1 VLFSRAHVVQTP
13 RGVPSLE
20 DTGDEILMHDY
31 ENRNEILMHDYENP
45 NELSITIPDR
55 DDDDDPL
62 RSILRPLQQREV
74 HLSTLIEDSCDWI
87 LPGEA

>member
-13 RGVPSLE
+13 REVPSLE
-20 DTGDEILMHDY
+20 DTGDEILMHDQ
-31 ENRNEILMHDYENP
+31 DYP

-74 HLSTLIEDSCDWI
+74 HLSTLIEDLCDWI